1 MRIEH
6 DDPPSL
12 FDPDHCRPS
21 ARQAGLL
28 DHYHRVQHKGARLR
42 QSQAS
47 AAASRRHATWA
58 LGSFGVWILLT
69 LLPVLSG

>member
-6 DDPPSL
+6 DDSPSL
-12 FDPDHCRPS
+12 FDPDRCRPS

-28 DHYHRVQHKGARLR
+28 HHYDRVQHKGARLR
-42 QSQAS
+42 QLQAS
-47 AAASRRHATWA
+47 AAAFRRHAVWA
-58 LGSFGVWILLT
+58 LGSFGVWILPA

>member
-28 DHYHRVQHKGARLR
+28 HHYGRVQHKGARLR

-47 AAASRRHATWA
+47 AAAFRKYAVRA
-58 LGSFGVWILLT
+58 LGSFGVWILLA
-69 LLPVLSG
+69 LLPVPSG